1 MRIDAL
7 IDKKRT
13 LLDRLAEKRQ
23 SLITRAV
30 TRGLNPDVPLK
41 DSGIEWLGKVPAHWE
56 VWPLKR
62 YLTNSQYG
70 ISEALSESGDVAILR
85 MGNIQKS
92 EVDLLELKYVDEV
105 DEFLLLCE
113 NDVLFNRTNSI
124 DLVGKCGVYRGGY
137 DGLLSY
143 ASYLARFRFQARYH
157 PRFANFVFNTS
168 CLLEFGRTMAF
179 RAIGQAN
186 LNPARFAAI
195 HVPVPPPA
203 EQDAIV
209 RFLEPQCEMM
219 TTTEAGIETSIE
231 KLIEYRAAIVT
242 AAVTGKISA
251 LLDG

>member
-1 MRIDAL
+1 
-7 IDKKRT
+7 
-13 LLDRLAEKRQ
+13 
-23 SLITRAV
+23 
-30 TRGLNPDVPLK
+30 
-41 DSGIEWLGKVPAHWE
+41 
-56 VWPLKR
+56 
-62 YLTNSQYG
+62 
-70 ISEALSESGDVAILR
+70 
-85 MGNIQKS
+85 
-92 EVDLLELKYVDEV
+92 
-105 DEFLLLCE
+105 
-113 NDVLFNRTNSI
+113 
-124 DLVGKCGVYRGGY
+124 
-137 DGLLSY
+137 
-143 ASYLARFRFQARYH
+143 
-157 PRFANFVFNTS
+157 
-168 CLLEFGRTMAF
+168 MAF